1 MRIRSML
8 DHSITWH
15 ALSSELQLLAALT
28 AFCACLALLLSIV
41 ALCRTLDSGCV
52 RLGAAAARGIADHL
66 DPDQPPFTP
75 CASSKRT
82 SGATLPSPP
91 AAHIAIPPPPG
102 FRSSAAGY
110 QPHVQNLHSLKQPS
124 AELLLARL
132 QTHTHTPA
140 AQLTGR
146 AAAIA
151 SGPSTRAT
159 APSLAPPPAQPALR
173 PPMHE
178 WGPPSAS
185 PPLPSHSI
193 AMPSP
198 PLPPP
203 GRPPLLPPAPAAVAA
218 AIASAAVS
226 AAVPTSPSARS
237 NPGQSAAAPTSPSG
251 RPTAGQSAA
260 AANLLAGLRVAAVN
274 LKARQAT
281 MRSAEPPQHRVLM

>member
-1 MRIRSML
+1 MQ

-15 ALSSELQLLAALT
+15 ALSYEIQLLAVLT
-28 AFCACLALLLSIV
+28 AACACLALLLSIA
-41 ALCRTLDSGCV
+41 ALCRSLDGGCV
-52 RLGAAAARGIADHL
+52 RLGAAAARGIAEHL
-66 DPDQPPFTP
+66 DPNEPPFTP

-132 QTHTHTPA
+132 HTHTNTLTPA
-140 AQLTGR
+140 AQVTGR
-146 AAAIA
+146 AAAVA

-159 APSLAPPPAQPALR
+159 APSLAPPAQPALR

-178 WGPPSAS
+178 WGPPSAPPSTS

-198 PLPPP
+198 PLP
-203 GRPPLLPPAPAAVAA
+203 GRPPLPPQAAAVAA
-218 AIASAAVS
+218 AIASAAVA
-226 AAVPTSPSARS
+226 AAVPTSPSTRS
-237 NPGQSAAAPTSPSG
+237 NPGASAAAPTSPSG

-274 LKARQAT
+274 LKARQEAT
-281 MRSAEPPQHRVLM
+281 MRTAEPPRHRELM